1 VKTVHATF
9 VQVILYH
16 EPDMPQEEAETFAT
30 EEFFTLIYGFVNT
43 IYYAHQQQ
51 IATEEAK
58 IKKEKQEAAMQ
69 NLKEKKQANAAIM
82 KNTGPGMTTI
92 NEESLIETKSSPPAS
107 PRPRGGSGGS
117 GGGIPRTLS
126 QEKIG
131 GIPRTLSQEKIE
143 KDKGSG
149 ILDLVRKKS
158 EKPDTVSSLPS
169 ADSQSSQQQPPAK
182 KRGPLG
188 NLVKH
193 MRTGSKAT
201 SDLNPGPSISPT
213 TATTIATTTLA
224 PSSLTPS
231 NPSSNDS
238 SRSKKP
244 SPLSLPEQNT
254 SSSST
259 LSPRSPGTTFSSSS
273 VSPSSSTSST
283 NSNLPS
289 PVSPTSPNAKKSDP
303 AKKKK
308 KKKIVWQEHRDP
320 DGDTYYYN
328 IKTGESSWQKPPDF
342 PY

>member
-1 VKTVHATF
+1 
-9 VQVILYH
+9 
-16 EPDMPQEEAETFAT
+16 
-30 EEFFTLIYGFVNT
+30 
-43 IYYAHQQQ
+43 
-51 IATEEAK
+51 
-58 IKKEKQEAAMQ
+58 
-69 NLKEKKQANAAIM
+69 M

-143 KDKGSG
+143 KDKASG
-149 ILDLVRKKS
+149 ILDLVRRKT
-158 EKPDTVSSLPS
+158 DNVPS
-169 ADSQSSQQQPPAK
+169 TDSQQHPAK

-193 MRTGSKAT
+193 IRTGSKAT

-213 TATTIATTTLA
+213 STTSTLA
-224 PSSLTPS
+224 SPGLIP
-231 NPSSNDS
+231 SNDS

-244 SPLSLPEQNT
+244 TPLSLPEQNT
-254 SSSST
+254 SSSGT
-259 LSPRSPGTTFSSSS
+259 LSPKSPGTTFSSSN
-273 VSPSSSTSST
+273 VSPSSITTST
-283 NSNLPS
+283 NSNNS

-303 AKKKK
+303 SKKKK
-308 KKKIVWQEHRDP
+308 KKKVVWQEHKDP

>member
-1 VKTVHATF
+1 
-9 VQVILYH
+9 
-16 EPDMPQEEAETFAT
+16 
-30 EEFFTLIYGFVNT
+30 
-43 IYYAHQQQ
+43 
-51 IATEEAK
+51 
-58 IKKEKQEAAMQ
+58 
-69 NLKEKKQANAAIM
+69 M

-143 KDKGSG
+143 KDKASG
-149 ILDLVRKKS
+149 ILDLVRRKT
-158 EKPDTVSSLPS
+158 DNVPS
-169 ADSQSSQQQPPAK
+169 TDSQQHPAK

-193 MRTGSKAT
+193 IRTGSKAT

-213 TATTIATTTLA
+213 STTSTLA
-224 PSSLTPS
+224 SPGLI
-231 NPSSNDS
+231 PSSNDS

-244 SPLSLPEQNT
+244 TPLSLPEQNT
-254 SSSST
+254 SSSGT
-259 LSPRSPGTTFSSSS
+259 LSPKSPGTTFSSSN
-273 VSPSSSTSST
+273 VSPSSITTST
-283 NSNLPS
+283 NSNNS

-303 AKKKK
+303 SKKKK
-308 KKKIVWQEHRDP
+308 KKKVVWQEHKDP